1 MRINRIIGISFI
13 LCSFRRAGFDRIHC
27 IACLASGTWFGPRVE
42 VLFRSGDSDWIQ
54 RERGC
59 TLMQRSC
66 IYCGNAVFLYKHG
79 ALYTKG
85 VTGDSF
91 LIIVEPLSPLCHLG
105 SSVVNVEW
113 NLGDNGI
120 MGGNKLAAVTILP

>member
-1 MRINRIIGISFI
+1 M
-13 LCSFRRAGFDRIHC
+13 
-27 IACLASGTWFGPRVE
+27 E